1 MIDTSPSAQRTPQGE
16 GLFPIRTAAA
26 MTGVHPVT
34 LRAWERRYGLVNPRR
49 TAKGHR
55 LYSPEDVHRIR
66 RILELLDQGVSIGQ
80 VAPLLESPAPEP
92 GETPATGVWPGYR
105 RDLQAAAAAFDHHAL
120 ERIYADALSLF
131 PVQQV
136 IPRLLAPVHRSL
148 VEDGGGPQALA
159 ALQFF
164 RAWARPTLGCRFR
177 HEASHA
183 SGPAVALCPY
193 PRQGDGLEADML
205 ALLLATHGLRV
216 LRLCGPGQL
225 EAVGTLQARSG
236 AGAVVL
242 VGPAPLA
249 EAVMRK
255 TLPRWSAHLPVPVFA
270 AGPAAKAHTPALE
283 RAGLIPLDPD
293 PQRAAGTIHA
303 RLQDPAADDGYI

>member
-26 MTGVHPVT
+26 MTGVPPVT
-34 LRAWERRYGLVNPRR
+34 LRAWERRHGLVNPRR

-55 LYSPEDVHRIR
+55 LYSPEDVRRIR
-66 RILELLDQGVSIGQ
+66 RILELLKQGVSIGQ
-80 VAPLLESPAPEP
+80 VAPLLESP
-92 GETPATGVWPGYR
+92 TPVGQALASGVWADYR

-136 IPRLLAPVHRSL
+136 IPWLLAPVHHRLAERS
-148 VEDGGGPQALA
+148 GGPQDQA

-183 SGPAVALCPY
+183 TGPAVALTPY

-216 LRLCGPGQL
+216 LRLCGPGRF
-225 EAVGTLQARSG
+225 EATEALQSRSN
-236 AGAVVL
+236 ADAVVL
-242 VGPAPLA
+242 VGPGPLV

-255 TLPRWSAHLPVPVFA
+255 TLPRWGAHLPVPVFA
-270 AGPAAKAHTPALE
+270 TGPAAQDQGPALE

-293 PQRAAGTIHA
+293 PQRAAGAIHA
-303 RLQDPAADDGYI
+303 HLEDPAGN